1 MDKKTQKKRSKN
13 FSKKY
18 DYYGETPVKVRV
30 DNTPRIKN
38 IITSDWGYID
48 TNGYYIATP
57 ILDEK
62 YYHRMNRRY
71 FIYLV
76 IISVI
81 VGIFLGLLLIKLF

>member
-30 DNTPRIKN
+30 DNTPIK
-38 IITSDWGYID
+38 IITSDWGYI
-48 TNGYYIATP
+48 GYYTATP

-62 YYHRMNRRY
+62 YYRRMNRRY

-81 VGIFLGLLLIKLF
+81 VAILLGLLLNKLF